1 MKVYVA
7 TKWEER
13 DYAQA
18 VMQRL
23 IALGHTISYDWTVVE
38 QISQTQAD
46 LDMAGVVSADALLFL
61 AEKDLSYKGALA
73 ELGAALATKKRVI
86 LLGHGADNCI
96 FTHHSGVER
105 VATLKDAIVALNK
118 P

>member
-13 DYAQA
+13 AYAQE
-18 VMQRL
+18 VMREL
-23 IALGHTISYDWTVVE
+23 IAAGHTISYDWTEVE

-46 LDMAGVVSADALLFL
+46 LDMGGVVDADALLFL
-61 AEKDLSYKGALA
+61 AERDLAYKGALA
-73 ELGAALATKKRVI
+73 ELGGALALGKRVL
-86 LLGHGADNCI
+86 LLGHGADGCI

-105 VATLKDAIVALNK
+105 VTSINDAILALEDF
-118 P
+118 